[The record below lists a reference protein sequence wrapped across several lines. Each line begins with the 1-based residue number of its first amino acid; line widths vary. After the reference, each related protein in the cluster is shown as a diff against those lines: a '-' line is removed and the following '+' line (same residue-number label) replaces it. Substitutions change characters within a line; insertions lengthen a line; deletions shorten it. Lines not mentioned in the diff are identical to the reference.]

1 MQTSKIFKL
10 TIVGLLAGLGALVQ
24 PSTAR
29 AEEPFPGGL
38 QEAAGLSCA
47 PSCTLCHTT
56 NPGQVNT
63 WTKPFGAAVI
73 NRGATKG
80 SGEAG
85 IKTAWAKLVV
95 DAQTPPM
102 NPNDPGDP
110 NVIAARLVA
119 SLRAGLDPETG
130 AELCQVTYGCG
141 AHIAKDAPR
150 DDWSGLLFVA
160 GAMGFGAL
168 LRRAKRR

>member
-1 MQTSKIFKL
+1 MQTSRIIQF
-10 TIVGLLAGLGALVQ
+10 TVVGLLAGLGIAAT
-24 PSTAR
+24 PGSAR

-47 PSCTLCHTT
+47 PSCSVCHTT
-56 NPGQVNT
+56 NPGTANT
-63 WTKPFGAAVI
+63 WTKPLGQAVI
-73 NRGATKG
+73 MRGAIKG

-85 IKTAWAKLVV
+85 IKKAYEKLVADANGGDANAKTLV
-95 DAQTPPM
+95 DKLQ
-102 NPNDPGDP
+102 
-110 NVIAARLVA
+110 
-119 SLRAGLDPETG
+119 AGLDPQSG

-141 AHIAKDAPR
+141 ARIAKETPR

-168 LRRAKRR
+168 LRRTKRR